1 MLKRFLLAFLFA
13 GLVFPGFVC
22 GEDSQKNIADNSAQV
37 FTGRSEY
44 HNFRMCLDFVVDV
57 MAGLDVRFNDVRV
70 SPMIMAEQWY
80 EVPMELGWLGTQ
92 ETLVPLFEKM
102 LAYSFAGTRLAHGAI
117 NISVSAETLDNQ
129 PVLAVSSQERL
140 MCFGKAGNKLNE
152 NSSELWISVSKRNQQ
167 IIRALRTMLQTTT
180 FTPQVGKKVLG
191 GGIGQGKTWITN
203 LRMDSDNR
211 LHFTGYG
218 IDAKQVTR
226 LGEELLKSGSFTEVY
241 LSSMTKNVYE
251 KVPVWRFDFNAKAN

>member
-1 MLKRFLLAFLFA
+1 
-13 GLVFPGFVC
+13 
-22 GEDSQKNIADNSAQV
+22 
-37 FTGRSEY
+37 
-44 HNFRMCLDFVVDV
+44 
-57 MAGLDVRFNDVRV
+57 
-70 SPMIMAEQWY
+70 MAEQWY
-80 EVPMELGWLGTQ
+80 EIPMELGWMGTQ
-92 ETLVPLFEKM
+92 DTLVPLFEKM
-102 LAYSFAGTRLAHGAI
+102 LAYSFAGTRLTHAAI
-117 NISVSAETLDNQ
+117 NISVSAESIDNK
-129 PVLAVSSQERL
+129 PVLAISSLERL
-140 MCFGKAGNKLNE
+140 MCFSKTRNKLNE
-152 NSSELWISVSKRNQQ
+152 NPSEVWISVSKRNQQ

-203 LRMDSDNR
+203 LRLDSDNR

-251 KVPVWRFDFNAKAN
+251 KVPVWRFDFTAKAN